1 MSSRAEEEEEEEERQ
16 GEQARHRFYYSP
28 CSLFEHAIK
37 AFLKCL
43 GLHDNHHDYH
53 SGRSAVTDD
62 QNHHHPHPHPHTER
76 EMKFTEEAVIV
87 MASARSATRVPTSIA
102 RARPKNHNKPPLSSG
117 KGEGADPTRDVPVQ
131 NEADSNCLVVAA
143 TSEIDDKLSDNNPK
157 VPPGFSFSGIHQENN
172 TAELQLPL
180 PHVK

>member
-1 MSSRAEEEEEEEERQ
+1 
-16 GEQARHRFYYSP
+16 
-28 CSLFEHAIK
+28 
-37 AFLKCL
+37 
-43 GLHDNHHDYH
+43 
-53 SGRSAVTDD
+53 
-62 QNHHHPHPHPHTER
+62 
-76 EMKFTEEAVIV
+76 MKFTEEAVIV

-102 RARPKNHNKPPLSSG
+102 RARPKNHNKPPLSS
-117 KGEGADPTRDVPVQ
+117 DTIRDVPVQ

-180 PHVK
+180 PHACDGSEEDPDVPPGFG